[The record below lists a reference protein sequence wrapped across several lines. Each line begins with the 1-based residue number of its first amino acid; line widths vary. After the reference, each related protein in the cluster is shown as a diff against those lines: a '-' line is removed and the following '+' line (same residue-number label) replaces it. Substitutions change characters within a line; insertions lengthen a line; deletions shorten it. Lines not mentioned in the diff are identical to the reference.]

1 MRPPVPSAERPALVA
16 ARHPVGRSAVRS
28 RWTLSAAKQLAA
40 VWKLAAG
47 TLSPARSV
55 APRNR
60 PDRKTLSAPCRAYC
74 EIAMARDL
82 AIDLGTANTLVYQR
96 QRGIL
101 FSEPTVLALNKE
113 TGAVLAMGE
122 EAWQM
127 IGRTPGYIVAVR
139 PLRSGAISDFDVTE
153 KLIRLILQRSGV
165 NRFSRPKALVCVP
178 SALTEVE
185 RRAVEEATLS
195 AGARSCYLIEEPLAA
210 AIGAGLPIHEPV
222 GNLVVDVGGG
232 TSEVALISM
241 GGIVTNTA
249 VRIGGFD
256 IDAAI
261 QNFVRREYTIAIGER
276 TAERMKISIGSA
288 FPLAEEKKAELRGRD
303 LGTGLPK
310 NILITSEEIREAI
323 NEPVKAIVTA
333 VIECIGASPP
343 DLVQD
348 VLTNGITLA
357 GGGGMLSGLDM
368 LLSQQAEVPV
378 HVTKQPLE
386 AVVLGAGKC
395 LDAFDSLKSMF
406 IAG

>member
-1 MRPPVPSAERPALVA
+1 
-16 ARHPVGRSAVRS
+16 
-28 RWTLSAAKQLAA
+28 
-40 VWKLAAG
+40 
-47 TLSPARSV
+47 
-55 APRNR
+55 
-60 PDRKTLSAPCRAYC
+60 
-74 EIAMARDL
+74 MARDI

-96 QRGIL
+96 QKGIL

-113 TGAVLAMGE
+113 TGSVLAMGE
-122 EAWQM
+122 QAWHM

-165 NRFSRPKALVCVP
+165 TRFSRPKVLVCVA

-195 AGARSCYLIEEPLAA
+195 AGARSCHLIEEPLAA

-232 TSEVALISM
+232 TSEVALISL

-249 VRIGGFD
+249 VRVGGFD
-256 IDAAI
+256 LDAAI
-261 QNFVRREYTIAIGER
+261 QNYVRREYTIAIGER
-276 TAERMKISIGSA
+276 TAERIKMSIGSA
-288 FPLAEEKKAELRGRD
+288 FPLAQEQKAELKGRD
-303 LGTGLPK
+303 LATGLPK
-310 NILITSEEIREAI
+310 HILITSEEIREAI
-323 NEPVKAIVTA
+323 TEPVRAIVAA
-333 VIECIGASPP
+333 VVECIGSSPP

-348 VLTNGITLA
+348 VLNHGITLT

-378 HVTKQPLE
+378 HVTPQPLE
-386 AVVLGAGKC
+386 AVVMGAGKC
-395 LDAFDSLKSMF
+395 LEAFDDLKSIF
-406 IAG
+406 IGVDR

>member
-1 MRPPVPSAERPALVA
+1 
-16 ARHPVGRSAVRS
+16 
-28 RWTLSAAKQLAA
+28 
-40 VWKLAAG
+40 
-47 TLSPARSV
+47 
-55 APRNR
+55 
-60 PDRKTLSAPCRAYC
+60 
-74 EIAMARDL
+74 MARDL

-165 NRFSRPKALVCVP
+165 NRLSRPKVLVCVP

-261 QNFVRREYTIAIGER
+261 QNWVRREYTIAIGER
-276 TAERMKISIGSA
+276 TAERMKIAIGSA

-303 LGTGLPK
+303 LGSGLPK